1 MLQYRHMQD
10 GNLQKVVHL
19 ITKGSPFGGAQNYV
33 YTLASNLQKTHYESI
48 VLSGDG
54 DELSERLQA
63 KGIPVICL
71 PDLKRDINPLAEIRA
86 FITLIKKL
94 KEIKPDVLHT
104 NSSKAG
110 LLGALAGRITR
121 VPRII
126 FTGHAWASNEDRPW
140 IIRKFFLL
148 LHWATILLSDRTI
161 CVSKK
166 TKNDVAGLRSV
177 RNKTCVVYNGI
188 SEFEMEEKYTARISL
203 QTMFNKGD
211 SDALWLGT
219 IAELHRNKGLDLL
232 IEALAR
238 ITAPFQ
244 FFIIGEG
251 EERERLEQMIKD
263 KELEDRVFLVG
274 KITNAKKY
282 LKAFDIFTLTS
293 RTEALPYTI
302 LEAGFAGLPILAS
315 RVGGIPEII
324 TNGEN
329 GVLVRPNSEDIYQAL
344 GHLFSQANKR
354 TEYGT
359 KLKAKIEKEF
369 SVEQQISQTIK
380 VYTGNF

>member
-1 MLQYRHMQD
+1 MQEKSLYR
-10 GNLQKVVHL
+10 VAHL

-33 YTLASNLQKTHYESI
+33 YTLASHLPKTHYESV

-54 DELSERLQA
+54 DELSKRLEA
-63 KGIPVICL
+63 KSIEVICL
-71 PDLKRDINPLAEIRA
+71 PDLKRDINPFAEIRA

-94 KEIKPDVLHT
+94 KELKPDVLHT

-110 LLGALAGRITR
+110 LLGALAGRLVR
-121 VPRII
+121 VPRIV
-126 FTGHAWASNEDRPW
+126 FTGHAWASNEDRLW
-140 IIRKFFLL
+140 IIRKFFLF
-148 LHWATILLSDRTI
+148 LHWTTILLSDRTI

-188 SEFEMEEKYTARISL
+188 SAFEMEEKYTARISL

-211 SDALWLGT
+211 ADLLWLGT

-232 IEALAR
+232 IEALVR

-251 EERERLEQMIKD
+251 EEREKLEELIRRH
-263 KELEDRVFLVG
+263 ELEEKVFLVG
-274 KITNAKKY
+274 KIPNAKKY

-293 RTEALPYTI
+293 RTEALPYTV
-302 LEAGFAGLPILAS
+302 LEAGLAGLPVLAS

-324 TNGEN
+324 TNGGE

-354 TEYGT
+354 VEYGA
-359 KLKAKIEKEF
+359 KLKAKVEKEF
-369 SVEQQISQTIK
+369 SLEQQIAQTMK

>member
-1 MLQYRHMQD
+1 MQEKK
-10 GNLQKVVHL
+10 LLKVVHL

-33 YTLASNLQKTHYESI
+33 YTLATHLPKDQFESI
-48 VLSGDG
+48 VLCGQG
-54 DELSERLQA
+54 DELPERLVA
-63 KGIPVICL
+63 SGINVLRIAE
-71 PDLKRDINPLAEIRA
+71 LKRDIDPFAEVRA
-86 FITLIKKL
+86 FIALVRTL
-94 KEIKPDVLHT
+94 KEIRPDILHT

-110 LLGALAGRITR
+110 LLGALAGRLAR
-121 VPRII
+121 VPRIV
-126 FTGHAWASNEDRPW
+126 FTGHAWASNEERPW
-140 IIRKFFLL
+140 IIKKFFLL
-148 LHWATILLSDRTI
+148 LQWKTILFSDRTI

-177 RNKTCVVYNGI
+177 RNKTCVVYNGM
-188 SEFEMEEKYTARISL
+188 SAFEMEEKYTARISL

-211 SDALWLGT
+211 ADILWLGT

-238 ITAPFQ
+238 ITVPFQ

-251 EERERLEQMIKD
+251 EERENLEQLIKNRD
-263 KELEDRVFLVG
+263 LESKVFLVG
-274 KITNAKKY
+274 KIPNAKKY

-302 LEAGFAGLPILAS
+302 LEAGLAGLPVLAS

-324 TNGEN
+324 TNGVD
-329 GVLVRPNSEDIYQAL
+329 GVLARPHTEDIYQGL
-344 GHLFSQANKR
+344 GHLFSQTNKR
-354 TEYGT
+354 AEYGI
-359 KLKAKIEKEF
+359 KLKAKVEKEF
-369 SVEQQISQTIK
+369 SLEQQISQTIK

>member
-1 MLQYRHMQD
+1 MQEK
-10 GNLQKVVHL
+10 NLERVAHL
-19 ITKGSPFGGAQNYV
+19 ITKGSPFGGAQTYL
-33 YTLASNLQKTHYESI
+33 YTLVANLPVSKFESV
-48 VLSGDG
+48 VLCGLG
-54 DELSERLQA
+54 DELPKRLEA
-63 KGIPVICL
+63 LDIRVIRL
-71 PDLKRDINPLAEIRA
+71 ADLKRDIDLFAEIRT
-86 FITLIKKL
+86 FFKLIQTLKDL
-94 KEIKPDVLHT
+94 RPDVLHT

-110 LLGALAGRITR
+110 LLGALAGKFAR

-126 FTGHAWASNEDRPW
+126 FTGHGWSSNEGRPW
-140 IIRKFFLL
+140 IVRKFFLI
-148 LHWATILLSDRTI
+148 LHWTTILLSDRTI

-188 SEFEMEEKYTARISL
+188 APFEMEEKYTARISL

-211 SDALWLGT
+211 TDTLWLGT

-238 ITAPFQ
+238 ITTPFQ

-251 EERERLEQMIKD
+251 EERENLEHLIKLR
-263 KELEDRVFLVG
+263 ELEGKVFLLG
-274 KITNAKKY
+274 KIPEAKKY

-293 RTEALPYTI
+293 RTEALPYTV
-302 LEAGFAGLPILAS
+302 LEAGLAGLPVLAS

-324 TNGEN
+324 TNGQE
-329 GVLVRPNSEDIYQAL
+329 GVLVRPSTEDIYQAL

-354 TEYGT
+354 VEYGV
-359 KLKAKIEKEF
+359 KLKAKVEKEF
-369 SVEQQISQTIK
+369 SLEQQINQTIK

>member
-1 MLQYRHMQD
+1 MQT
-10 GNLQKVVHL
+10 VVHL
-19 ITKGSPFGGAQNYV
+19 ITKGSPFGGAQHYV
-33 YTLASNLQKTHYESI
+33 YTLAENLPINRFEST
-48 VLSGDG
+48 VLVGQG
-54 DELSERLQA
+54 DELPQRLETLGVRVA
-63 KGIPVICL
+63 RL
-71 PDLKRDINPLAEIRA
+71 LDLKRDIAPLAEVRA
-86 FITLIKKL
+86 FITLIKTL
-94 KEIKPDVLHT
+94 KELRPDILHT

-110 LLGALAGRITR
+110 LLGALAGRLAR
-121 VPRII
+121 VPRIV

-177 RNKTCVVYNGI
+177 RNKTCVVYNGM
-188 SEFEMEEKYTARISL
+188 STFEMEEKYTARISL

-211 SDALWLGT
+211 AELLWLGT

-238 ITAPFQ
+238 ITVPFQ

-251 EERERLEQMIKD
+251 EERENLEQLIKD
-263 KELEDRVFLVG
+263 RELEDRVFLVG
-274 KITNAKKY
+274 KIPNAKKY

-293 RTEALPYTI
+293 RTEALPYTV
-302 LEAGFAGLPILAS
+302 LEAGLAGLPVLAS

-324 TNGEN
+324 TNGQE
-329 GVLVRPNSEDIYQAL
+329 GVLVRPNTEDIYQAL
-344 GHLFSQANKR
+344 GHLFSQTNKR
-354 TEYGT
+354 TEYGI
-359 KLKAKIEKEF
+359 KLKAKVEKEF
-369 SVEQQISQTIK
+369 SLEQQISQTMK
-380 VYTGNF
+380 VYSGNF

>member
-1 MLQYRHMQD
+1 MQT
-10 GNLQKVVHL
+10 VVHL

-33 YTLASNLQKTHYESI
+33 YTLATNLPKDRFESI
-48 VLSGDG
+48 VLCGQG
-54 DELSERLQA
+54 DELPERLEA
-63 KGIPVICL
+63 LGVHVIRL
-71 PDLKRDINPLAEIRA
+71 PDLKRDIDPFSEIRT
-86 FITLIKKL
+86 FIALVKKL
-94 KEIKPDVLHT
+94 KELKPDILHT

-110 LLGALAGRITR
+110 LLGAIAGRLAR
-121 VPRII
+121 VPRIV
-126 FTGHAWASNEDRPW
+126 FTGHAWASNENRPW

-177 RNKTCVVYNGI
+177 RNKTCVVYNGMN
-188 SEFEMEEKYTARISL
+188 EFEMEEKYTARISL

-211 SDALWLGT
+211 ADMLWLGT
-219 IAELHRNKGLDLL
+219 IAELHKNKGLDLL

-238 ITAPFQ
+238 ITVPFQ

-251 EERERLEQMIKD
+251 EERENLEQLIKD
-263 KELEDRVFLVG
+263 RDLESKVFLVG
-274 KITNAKKY
+274 KIPNAKKY

-293 RTEALPYTI
+293 RTEALPYTV

-324 TNGEN
+324 TNGQE
-329 GVLVRPNSEDIYQAL
+329 GVLVRPNTEDIYQGL
-344 GHLFSQANKR
+344 GHLFSQTNKR
-354 TEYGT
+354 AEYAA
-359 KLKAKIEKEF
+359 KLKIKVEKEF
-369 SVEQQISQTIK
+369 SLEQQISQTIK
-380 VYTGNF
+380 VYSGNF

>member
-1 MLQYRHMQD
+1 MQTI
-10 GNLQKVVHL
+10 VHL

-33 YTLASNLQKTHYESI
+33 YTLATHLPITRFKSI
-48 VLSGDG
+48 VLCGLG
-54 DELSERLQA
+54 DELPQRLEA
-63 KGIPVICL
+63 HGVTVEHIF
-71 PDLKRDINPLAEIRA
+71 DLKRDIDPFSEVRA
-86 FITLIKKL
+86 FIALIKKL
-94 KEIKPDVLHT
+94 KELRPDILHT

-110 LLGALAGRITR
+110 LLGALAGKFAR
-121 VPRII
+121 VPRIV
-126 FTGHAWASNEDRPW
+126 FTGHGWGSNEGRPW
-140 IIRKFFLL
+140 IVRKFFLL
-148 LHWATILLSDRTI
+148 LHWTTILLSDRTI

-188 SEFEMEEKYTARISL
+188 QEFELEEKYTARISL

-211 SDALWLGT
+211 ADMLWLGT

-251 EERERLEQMIKD
+251 EEWENLEQLIKD
-263 KELEDRVFLVG
+263 RELEDKVFLVG
-274 KITNAKKY
+274 KIPDAKKY

-302 LEAGFAGLPILAS
+302 LEAGLAGLPILAS

-324 TNGEN
+324 TNGVE

-354 TEYGT
+354 IEYGA
-359 KLKAKIEKEF
+359 KLKVKVEKEF
-369 SVEQQISQTIK
+369 SLETQISQTIK
-380 VYTGNF
+380 VYAGSF